1 MNDETT
7 TVTRGPRRRTR
18 ATRMGALLL
27 APFLL
32 LVTSCKITD
41 VTDPITKPIEKTF
54 EEIFGIDKGEFA
66 SPQFEIVNGITIK
79 VVVKF
84 SDLNNGLPVTVHV
97 KCAGGTEASGTVTL
111 KQSGSISVG
120 ETTFKPTWPAGTD
133 CVVSQEIVK
142 GVETVKAVVT
152 WLDSNDV
159 QAVFQNS

>member
-1 MNDETT
+1 MTNDPIS
-7 TVTRGPRRRTR
+7 RRSHRRTR
-18 ATRMGALLL
+18 TARVSALLL
-27 APFLL
+27 APLLL

-41 VTDPITKPIEKTF
+41 ITDPIVKPI
-54 EEIFGIDKGEFA
+54 EEIFGLDDGEFA

-84 SDLNNGLPVTVHV
+84 DDLSAGLPITVHV
-97 KCAGGTEASGTVTL
+97 KCAGGTEASATVTL
-111 KQSGSISVG
+111 KDTGSISVG

-133 CVVSQEIVK
+133 CLVSQEIVK
-142 GVETVKAVVT
+142 GVETVKSVVT